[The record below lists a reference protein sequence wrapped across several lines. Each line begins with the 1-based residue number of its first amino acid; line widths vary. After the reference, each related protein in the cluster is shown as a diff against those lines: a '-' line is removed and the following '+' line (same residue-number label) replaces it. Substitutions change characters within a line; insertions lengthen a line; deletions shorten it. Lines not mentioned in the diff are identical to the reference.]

1 MGWNLERGLQ
11 SCKNRKFTQSLV
23 ASRLSRAF
31 VNRLYST
38 IKDSSVQM
46 ENWSSRISAQ
56 GCLQNNWWKY
66 GNKDV
71 KSPHLTPLLNI
82 KGTSPSTTNPLSTAA
97 RKMSSVSE
105 IFFDLLIYS
114 TEKVSF
120 PFLVRTNS
128 TIRNN
133 RWVLWIWNGF
143 KWFIAFSCSSS
154 NKDLT
159 LALLYEARDFPGE

>member
-11 SCKNRKFTQSLV
+11 SCKNRKFTQSV
-23 ASRLSRAF
+23 AASRLSGAF

-133 RWVLWIWNGF
+133 RWE
-143 KWFIAFSCSSS
+143 SCGSEMDS
-154 NKDLT
+154 NDL
-159 LALLYEARDFPGE
+159 LP